1 MKKETL
7 DEIRIIITDEQIF
20 KLYQIL
26 GDARV
31 SFSAA
36 WKKIRNEN
44 IKKDFLNDGDIDAL
58 AAKYN
63 MSVKQITRIVTE

>member
-26 GDARV
+26 GDARI

-36 WKKIRNEN
+36 WKQIRNEN
-44 IKKDFLNDGDIDAL
+44 IKKDFLNDVKVDAL
-58 AAKYN
+58 AKKYFLTQ
-63 MSVKQITRIVTE
+63 KQITRIVTE

>member
-44 IKKDFLNDGDIDAL
+44 IQKDFLNDVKVDAL
-58 AAKYN
+58 AKKYYLTT
-63 MSVKQITRIVTE
+63 KQITRIVTE